1 MKDVKDIPCS
11 HCRPLLPS
19 PVRFI
24 PSGRTSGCVF
34 AQVLRIREKLRTRK
48 KLEKRERDFLR
59 QNPDLVQPPVR
70 LSAAEKALLK
80 EWT

>member
-11 HCRPLLPS
+11 HYRPQSQYPA
-19 PVRFI
+19 PNI